1 MVLWDWTEMWEIL
14 VCSSVGS
21 GCVLPLRVSG
31 GSNLASRSSGVSDGM
46 EMGSARSRPLRTE
59 STYHQMQYLLSYKPP
74 ALC

>member
-14 VCSSVGS
+14 VCSNVGS

-31 GSNLASRSSGVSDGM
+31 GSNLAFRSSSVSDGM
-46 EMGSARSRPLRTE
+46 EMGTARSRPLRTE